1 MWTLLSWNHH
11 LKAWHSF
18 ISFRFQDELM
28 RVPLPGIVAILS
40 SNHPGIASQGAV
52 YDFVLRWADSHYPNS
67 EERRKILSSRLLPL
81 VPQECSKTN
90 ANLIDQPS
98 CIVDFI
104 LKREQFSGLYLYP
117 SGSIRSPPFYCA
129 GHGFFLSVQCVME
142 LSGLIFVF
150 LIKKT
155 SGQRGVQ
162 WCLRQRECLRWSLS
176 ECGPGTCAPPPP
188 VVQIFLDSRLL
199 CRR

>member
-1 MWTLLSWNHH
+1 
-11 LKAWHSF
+11 
-18 ISFRFQDELM
+18 M

-98 CIVDFI
+98 CIVNFI
-104 LKREQFSGLYLYP
+104 LKREQCSP
-117 SGSIRSPPFYCA
+117 GSTSTHQDRYARHHSI
-129 GHGFFLSVQCVME
+129 VQGMV
-142 LSGLIFVF
+142 S
-150 LIKKT
+150 
-155 SGQRGVQ
+155 S
-162 WCLRQRECLRWSLS
+162 
-176 ECGPGTCAPPPP
+176 
-188 VVQIFLDSRLL
+188 SR
-199 CRR
+199 CNV